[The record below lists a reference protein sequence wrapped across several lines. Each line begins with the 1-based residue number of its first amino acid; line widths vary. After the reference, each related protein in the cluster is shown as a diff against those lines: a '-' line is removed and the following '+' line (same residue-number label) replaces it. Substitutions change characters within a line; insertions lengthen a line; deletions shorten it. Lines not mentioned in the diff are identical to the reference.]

1 MMERRDEGFPCRLDI
16 RVKFACLIA
25 YLIAT
30 LHAGTPLSLGLCVV
44 AAVVVAFATKVRLS
58 IVVRALRPL
67 VVVIAFTVLMQLAV
81 LPWNDALVQAAYMA
95 VSLACVVSVCVAF
108 MQCTTS
114 DQLMAGLSWALEPLR
129 KGGCR
134 VDAFLLSLCIALRFG
149 PVLVSDFSQMKRAQ
163 AARHAAFGSTVRES
177 LAAYTRLF
185 PPLVRGSFR
194 RADTLASSF
203 LSRCFGGGIV
213 RTSLYQMHV
222 GGGDVLFALITV
234 ALCVV
239 AFLV

>member
-1 MMERRDEGFPCRLDI
+1 MGRCDESLPWRLDV
-16 RVKFACLIA
+16 RVKFACLVA

-30 LHAGTPLSLGLCVV
+30 LHASTPLSLGLCVV
-44 AAVVVAFATKVRLS
+44 AAVVVSLAVKVRLS
-58 IVVRALRPL
+58 TVARALRPL
-67 VVVIAFTVLMQLAV
+67 VVVIAFTALMQLAV
-81 LPWNDALVQAAYMA
+81 LPWEDALVQAAYMA
-95 VSLACVVSVCVAF
+95 ASLACVVSVSIAF

-114 DQLMAGLSWALEPLR
+114 DQLMAGFSWALEPLR
-129 KGGCR
+129 RAGCR

-149 PVLVSDFSQMKRAQ
+149 PVLVSDFSQMKKAQ
-163 AARHAAFGSTVRES
+163 AARQASFGSTVRES

-185 PPLVRGSFR
+185 PPLIRGSFR

-203 LSRCFGGGIV
+203 LSRCFGGGIA
-213 RTSLYQMHV
+213 RTSLHQMHV
-222 GGGDVLFALITV
+222 GAADAFFVLIAV